1 MDNTYFLSQSSSL
14 TLVIII
20 SLIFAVLGIYHSKKF
35 HGISNYLT
43 ANRNIELF
51 SLTTSLVASALGA
64 WILFGPVA
72 AATWGGIGAVIG
84 YALGTAFPMIFL
96 IYFGKKIRL
105 EFPKGSS
112 LIEFMR
118 KKFGKSLFKLILL
131 MTIFYMF
138 IFLCAEVTAVAVLIN
153 YLSGT
158 DLWITALIVLL
169 ATLTYTLY
177 GGLRASIFTD
187 NIQMIVI
194 GFLLLILIL
203 IIGSSTGDN
212 FSFALIKEKN
222 PQLLSSSYIPS
233 YTAGLTFF
241 IAVAATNLFHQGN
254 WQRVYAAKDYYTLKS
269 ALIISFFII
278 VPIVFLMGFVGM
290 VSFSIDPS
298 ARADLG
304 FFTLLLKEQTEMLS
318 LIIVILG
325 LALTISTVDT
335 LVNAISSLFVVDGK
349 ATFNLDKKTDYLKI
363 SKYFI
368 IFLSLIAF
376 GVASKG
382 FDILYLFLLAD
393 LFCCAFV
400 FTGSFEDGTVFDTN
414 VGKDKPLVFQI
425 GMKEVIPGFEQG
437 IVGAN
442 KGSKRKIKIPSML
455 AYGEKGAGELIPPN
469 SNLIFEFKI
478 LDVLSPNYEK
488 IDSEKLENLIN
499 ENAVALDI
507 RLDNQ
512 WKKTGVIK
520 GSFQE
525 TAFDINGKFNV
536 YLMDKVRALA
546 GAESQGIELIFI
558 SHDGKTAEIL
568 GNAFAEDLGFTN
580 VYVLDGGIQSWI
592 KSNKPLVS
600 YN

>member
-1 MDNTYFLSQSSSL
+1 MDNTYFISQSTSL

-20 SLIFAVLGIYHSKKF
+20 SLIFTILGLYHSKKF
-35 HGISNYLT
+35 QGINNYLT
-43 ANRNIELF
+43 ANRNIGLF

-64 WILFGPVA
+64 WILFGPAA

-84 YALGTAFPMIFL
+84 YSLGTAFPMIFL
-96 IYFGKKIRL
+96 IYLGKKIRT
-105 EFPKGSS
+105 EFPRGSS

-153 YLSGT
+153 YISGT
-158 DLWITALIVLL
+158 ELWVTALTVLL

-194 GFLLLILIL
+194 GILLLISISY
-203 IIGSSTGDN
+203 IYSFTGN
-212 FSFALIKEKN
+212 EFSFSFVEQKN

-254 WQRVYAAKDYYTLKS
+254 WQRVYAAKDYKTLKKGLLIS
-269 ALIISFFII
+269 FLIII
-278 VPIVFLMGFVGM
+278 PIVFFMGFAGM
-290 VSFSIDPS
+290 VSFSIDPNN
-298 ARADLG
+298 RPDLG

-318 LIIVILG
+318 IIVVVLG

-349 ATFNLDKKTDYLKI
+349 ATFDLDKKTNYLKL

-368 IFLSLIAF
+368 VFLSLIAF
-376 GVASKG
+376 AVASKG

-400 FTGSFEDGTVFDTN
+400 FTVFYSFYNKRINEKTAYISIV
-414 VGKDKPLVFQI
+414 VGLLGGFLMFPFPDFSKSLLVGI
-425 GMKEVIPGFEQG
+425 LISKEMFSPFIAQSLLFLSFVVATFLPAI
-437 IVGAN
+437 I
-442 KGSKRKIKIPSML
+442 IKINRS
-455 AYGEKGAGELIPPN
+455 
-469 SNLIFEFKI
+469 
-478 LDVLSPNYEK
+478 
-488 IDSEKLENLIN
+488 
-499 ENAVALDI
+499 
-507 RLDNQ
+507 
-512 WKKTGVIK
+512 
-520 GSFQE
+520 
-525 TAFDINGKFNV
+525 
-536 YLMDKVRALA
+536 
-546 GAESQGIELIFI
+546 
-558 SHDGKTAEIL
+558 
-568 GNAFAEDLGFTN
+568 
-580 VYVLDGGIQSWI
+580 
-592 KSNKPLVS
+592 
-600 YN
+600 

>member
-1 MDNTYFLSQSSSL
+1 MDKTYLISQSTSL
-14 TLVIII
+14 ALVIII
-20 SLIFAVLGIYHSKKF
+20 SLIFTALGLYHSKKF
-35 HGISNYLT
+35 KGINNYLT
-43 ANRNIELF
+43 ANRDVGLF

-64 WILFGPVA
+64 WILFGPAA

-96 IYFGKKIRL
+96 IFLGKKIRT

-153 YLSGT
+153 YISGT
-158 DLWITALIVLL
+158 QLWITALIVLL

-194 GFLLLILIL
+194 SILLLISISFIL
-203 IIGSSTGDN
+203 SNIGST
-212 FSFALIKEKN
+212 FSFEFIEQKN
-222 PQLLSSSYIPS
+222 PQLLSSSYVPS

-254 WQRVYAAKDYYTLKS
+254 WQRVYAAKNYQTLKQS
-269 ALIISFFII
+269 LLISFFII
-278 VPIVFLMGFVGM
+278 IPIVFFMGFTGM

-298 ARADLG
+298 QRPDLG
-304 FFTLLLKEQTEMLS
+304 FFTLLLKEQTQTLS
-318 LIIVILG
+318 LLIITLG

-349 ATFNLDKKTDYLKI
+349 ATFDLNKKTDYLKL

-368 IFLSLIAF
+368 ILLSLISF
-376 GVASKG
+376 FIASKG

-400 FTGSFEDGTVFDTN
+400 YTVFYSFYNKDVNERTAYIAIIIGLIGGFLLFPFPDFSKSLL
-414 VGKDKPLVFQI
+414 VGVLI
-425 GMKEVIPGFEQG
+425 SKELFSPFILQSLLFLSF
-437 IVGAN
+437 IVATFLPAIIL
-442 KGSKRKIKIPSML
+442 KIK
-455 AYGEKGAGELIPPN
+455 KN
-469 SNLIFEFKI
+469 
-478 LDVLSPNYEK
+478 
-488 IDSEKLENLIN
+488 
-499 ENAVALDI
+499 
-507 RLDNQ
+507 
-512 WKKTGVIK
+512 
-520 GSFQE
+520 
-525 TAFDINGKFNV
+525 
-536 YLMDKVRALA
+536 
-546 GAESQGIELIFI
+546 
-558 SHDGKTAEIL
+558 
-568 GNAFAEDLGFTN
+568 
-580 VYVLDGGIQSWI
+580 
-592 KSNKPLVS
+592 
-600 YN
+600 

>member
-1 MDNTYFLSQSSSL
+1 MDKTYFIEQSTSL
-14 TLVIII
+14 TLVIVI

-35 HGISNYLT
+35 GGINNYLT
-43 ANRNIELF
+43 ANRNIGLF

-96 IYFGKKIRL
+96 IYLGKKIRN

-158 DLWITALIVLL
+158 ELWITALIVLIS
-169 ATLTYTLY
+169 TLTYTLY

-194 GFLLLILIL
+194 GILLLTLIS
-203 IIGSSTGDN
+203 IISSSSGNN
-212 FSFALIKEKN
+212 FSFEFIENKN

-254 WQRVYAAKDYYTLKS
+254 WQRVYAAKNYQTLKS
-269 ALIISFFII
+269 SLIISFFII
-278 VPIVFLMGFVGM
+278 IPIVFLMGFIGM
-290 VSFSIDPS
+290 VSFSLDSSTRP
-298 ARADLG
+298 DLG
-304 FFTLLLKEQTEMLS
+304 FFTLLLKDQTELLS
-318 LIIVILG
+318 LLIIVLG
-325 LALTISTVDT
+325 LSLTISTVDT

-368 IFLSLIAF
+368 VFLSLIAF

-400 FTGSFEDGTVFDTN
+400 FTVFYSFYNKINEKTAYIAIIIGLLAGFLMFPFPDFSKSLLVGVFLS
-414 VGKDKPLVFQI
+414 KDLFSPFIAQSLLFLSFLI
-425 GMKEVIPGFEQG
+425 ATFLPAI
-437 IVGAN
+437 IL
-442 KGSKRKIKIPSML
+442 KIK
-455 AYGEKGAGELIPPN
+455 
-469 SNLIFEFKI
+469 F
-478 LDVLSPNYEK
+478 
-488 IDSEKLENLIN
+488 
-499 ENAVALDI
+499 
-507 RLDNQ
+507 R
-512 WKKTGVIK
+512 
-520 GSFQE
+520 
-525 TAFDINGKFNV
+525 
-536 YLMDKVRALA
+536 
-546 GAESQGIELIFI
+546 
-558 SHDGKTAEIL
+558 
-568 GNAFAEDLGFTN
+568 
-580 VYVLDGGIQSWI
+580 
-592 KSNKPLVS
+592 
-600 YN
+600 

>member
-1 MDNTYFLSQSSSL
+1 MDNTYFLNQSSSL

-35 HGISNYLT
+35 QGINNYLT

-96 IYFGKKIRL
+96 IYFGRKIRL

-194 GFLLLILIL
+194 GFLLLILTL
-203 IIGSSTGDN
+203 IISSSTGDN

-254 WQRVYAAKDYYTLKS
+254 WQRVYAAKDYKTLKS

-278 VPIVFLMGFVGM
+278 IPIVFLMGFIGM

-318 LIIVILG
+318 LIIIILG
-325 LALTISTVDT
+325 LALTISTIDT

-349 ATFNLDKKTDYLKI
+349 ATFNFDKKTDYLKI

-368 IFLSLIAF
+368 VFLSLIAF

-400 FTGSFEDGTVFDTN
+400 FTVFYSFY
-414 VGKDKPLVFQI
+414 
-425 GMKEVIPGFEQG
+425 
-437 IVGAN
+437 N
-442 KGSKRKIKIPSML
+442 K
-455 AYGEKGAGELIPPN
+455 
-469 SNLIFEFKI
+469 
-478 LDVLSPNYEK
+478 V
-488 IDSEKLENLIN
+488 N
-499 ENAVALDI
+499 E
-507 RLDNQ
+507 
-512 WKKTGVIK
+512 
-520 GSFQE
+520 
-525 TAFDINGKFNV
+525 
-536 YLMDKVRALA
+536 
-546 GAESQGIELIFI
+546 
-558 SHDGKTAEIL
+558 KTAYVSIIIGLISGFLMFPYPDFSKSLLVGGLISKDLFSPFVAQSLLFLSFVVATFLPAVIL
-568 GNAFAEDLGFTN
+568 KF
-580 VYVLDGGIQSWI
+580 
-592 KSNKPLVS
+592 KSN
-600 YN
+600 

>member
-1 MDNTYFLSQSSSL
+1 MDKTYLISQSTSL
-14 TLVIII
+14 SLVIVI
-20 SLIFAVLGIYHSKKF
+20 SLIFTVLGLYHSNKF
-35 HGISNYLT
+35 KGINNYLT
-43 ANRNIELF
+43 ANRNIGLF

-64 WILFGPVA
+64 WILFGPAA

-96 IYFGKKIRL
+96 IYLGKKIRT

-118 KKFGKSLFKLILL
+118 KKFGKSLFKLILF

-153 YLSGT
+153 YISGT
-158 DLWITALIVLL
+158 ELWVTALIVLL

-194 GFLLLILIL
+194 GILLLISISYIL
-203 IIGSSTGDN
+203 SYTGN
-212 FSFALIKEKN
+212 AFSFEYIKQKN

-254 WQRVYAAKDYYTLKS
+254 WQRVYAAKNYKILKQS
-269 ALIISFFII
+269 LIISFFII
-278 VPIVFLMGFVGM
+278 IPIVFFMGFTGM

-298 ARADLG
+298 QRADLG
-304 FFTLLLKEQTEMLS
+304 FFTLLLKEQTQTLS
-318 LIIVILG
+318 LLIITLG

-349 ATFNLDKKTDYLKI
+349 ATFNLSKKTDYLKL

-368 IFLSLIAF
+368 IIISLVSFFI
-376 GVASKG
+376 ASKG

-400 FTGSFEDGTVFDTN
+400 YTVFYSFYNKDVNERTAYVAIIIGL
-414 VGKDKPLVFQI
+414 VGGFLLFPFPDFSKSLLV
-425 GMKEVIPGFEQG
+425 GGLMSKEVFSPFITQSLLFLSFVVATFLPA
-437 IVGAN
+437 I
-442 KGSKRKIKIPSML
+442 
-455 AYGEKGAGELIPPN
+455 
-469 SNLIFEFKI
+469 I
-478 LDVLSPNYEK
+478 L
-488 IDSEKLENLIN
+488 
-499 ENAVALDI
+499 
-507 RLDNQ
+507 RL
-512 WKKTGVIK
+512 KK
-520 GSFQE
+520 
-525 TAFDINGKFNV
+525 N
-536 YLMDKVRALA
+536 
-546 GAESQGIELIFI
+546 
-558 SHDGKTAEIL
+558 
-568 GNAFAEDLGFTN
+568 
-580 VYVLDGGIQSWI
+580 
-592 KSNKPLVS
+592 
-600 YN
+600 

>member
-1 MDNTYFLSQSSSL
+1 MDKLYFLNQSTSL
-14 TLVIII
+14 TLVTVICI
-20 SLIFAVLGIYHSKKF
+20 IFAVAGIYHSKKF
-35 HGISNYLT
+35 QGINNYLT
-43 ANRNIELF
+43 ANRNIGVF

-64 WILFGPVA
+64 WVLFGPVA

-84 YALGTAFPMIFL
+84 YSLGTAFPMIFL
-96 IYFGKKIRL
+96 IYLGKKIRS

-153 YLSGT
+153 YISGT
-158 DLWITALIVLL
+158 ELWITALIVIL

-194 GFLLLILIL
+194 AVLLVILIS
-203 IIGSSTGDN
+203 IISSSTGDN
-212 FSFALIKEKN
+212 FSFALINEKN

-254 WQRVYAAKDYYTLKS
+254 WQRVYAAKDYQTLKTS
-269 ALIISFFII
+269 LIISFFII
-278 VPIVFLMGFVGM
+278 VPIVFLMGFIGM

-298 ARADLG
+298 VRADLG
-304 FFTLLLKEQTEMLS
+304 FFTLLLEEQTEMLS
-318 LIIVILG
+318 LIIIILG

-335 LVNAISSLFVVDGK
+335 LVNAISSLFVIDGK
-349 ATFNLDKKTDYLKI
+349 ATFNLNKKTNYLKL

-376 GVASKG
+376 GIASKG

-400 FTGSFEDGTVFDTN
+400 LTVFYSFY
-414 VGKDKPLVFQI
+414 DKSI
-425 GMKEVIPGFEQG
+425 
-437 IVGAN
+437 N
-442 KGSKRKIKIPSML
+442 
-455 AYGEKGAGELIPPN
+455 
-469 SNLIFEFKI
+469 
-478 LDVLSPNYEK
+478 EK
-488 IDSEKLENLIN
+488 IAYISIIIGLIGGFLLFPFPDFSKSLLVGVLLPKEIFSPFIAQSLLFLSFIIATFLPWSIFKL
-499 ENAVALDI
+499 
-507 RLDNQ
+507 
-512 WKKTGVIK
+512 KK
-520 GSFQE
+520 F
-525 TAFDINGKFNV
+525 
-536 YLMDKVRALA
+536 
-546 GAESQGIELIFI
+546 
-558 SHDGKTAEIL
+558 
-568 GNAFAEDLGFTN
+568 
-580 VYVLDGGIQSWI
+580 
-592 KSNKPLVS
+592 
-600 YN
+600 

>member
-1 MDNTYFLSQSSSL
+1 MDNTYFLNQSSSL

-35 HGISNYLT
+35 QGISNYLT

-96 IYFGKKIRL
+96 IYFGRKIRL

-194 GFLLLILIL
+194 GFLLLILTL
-203 IIGSSTGDN
+203 IISSSTGDN

-254 WQRVYAAKDYYTLKS
+254 WQRVYAAKDYKTLKS

-278 VPIVFLMGFVGM
+278 IPIVFLMGFIGM

-318 LIIVILG
+318 LIIIILG
-325 LALTISTVDT
+325 LALTISTIDT

-349 ATFNLDKKTDYLKI
+349 ATFNFDKKTDYLKI

-368 IFLSLIAF
+368 VFLSLIAF

-400 FTGSFEDGTVFDTN
+400 FTVFYSFY
-414 VGKDKPLVFQI
+414 
-425 GMKEVIPGFEQG
+425 
-437 IVGAN
+437 N
-442 KGSKRKIKIPSML
+442 K
-455 AYGEKGAGELIPPN
+455 
-469 SNLIFEFKI
+469 
-478 LDVLSPNYEK
+478 V
-488 IDSEKLENLIN
+488 N
-499 ENAVALDI
+499 E
-507 RLDNQ
+507 
-512 WKKTGVIK
+512 
-520 GSFQE
+520 
-525 TAFDINGKFNV
+525 
-536 YLMDKVRALA
+536 
-546 GAESQGIELIFI
+546 
-558 SHDGKTAEIL
+558 KTAYVSIIIGLIGGFLMFPYPDFSKSLLVGGLISKDLFSPFVAQSLLFLSFVVATFLPAVIL
-568 GNAFAEDLGFTN
+568 KF
-580 VYVLDGGIQSWI
+580 
-592 KSNKPLVS
+592 KSN
-600 YN
+600 